1 MDRRTTIAL
10 LLCMLIFAA
19 FTALQS
25 KYMPKPVPKP
35 AATATAPAVPAGSP
49 SSVPAGSPAGSL
61 AAISAVTSTIGSTAA
76 SQPSGQPAIPAVE
89 ARTVVVETA
98 LYRATFSNIGARLL
112 SMELKQYSAAW
123 GVSRFADHHTKRP
136 KRGAEVPEGDRVEL
150 RASPL
155 FAFDLGAGASL
166 RSLANTPFA
175 VEESLGTDGKVAA
188 LTFTARD
195 SAGFEVRQTW
205 RPRPDTY
212 LLDLDV
218 TVAAAPTGAN
228 EWSLTAR
235 SWPLLTDE
243 NPEQDSR
250 SVRGIGLIGKDLKR
264 DGAQGM
270 IGKAPKLHDGAAHWA
285 GVQSHYFLGVVAP
298 VGAEGRSVVT
308 RGDSYTLTP
317 DERARLPKNA
327 KPTQP
332 IAEGTLVMGSPA
344 SGAQRFV
351 VYFGPADY
359 FTMAKIAGAGRPG
372 SLQLEKAV
380 DLGASWLL
388 PFSYPL
394 LQLLRLLESW
404 VKNYGLAIFLLATV
418 VRLALHPLNMAS
430 MKSMRAMQRL
440 QPEMDRVREKYKN
453 KPEAMNQA
461 VMALYRENKVNPA
474 GGCLPMVLQMPL
486 FFALY
491 AVLNTALDLRQAP
504 FVGWIHDL
512 AAPDH
517 LFDIAGFPVHLLP
530 LIMAVTG
537 FIQQKMTP
545 TPAQQAMT
553 MYMMNFVMLFIFYG
567 LPSGLVFYWTVMNLY
582 TALQQWLVMR
592 ADNGVV
598 VRTGAGS
605 GGAK

>member
-35 AATATAPAVPAGSP
+35 AATAAAPTTPAGTPPAAAVPA
-49 SSVPAGSPAGSL
+49 PAGAVATPATTPDP
-61 AAISAVTSTIGSTAA
+61 AAAA
-76 SQPSGQPAIPAVE
+76 ATPVVPVVE
-89 ARTVVVETA
+89 ARSYVIDTP

-112 SMELKQYSAAW
+112 SFELKRYAAAW
-123 GVSRFADHHTKRP
+123 GKSAYAEHHTKRP
-136 KRGAEVPEGDRVEL
+136 KRGDEVPEGDRVEL

-155 FAFDLGAGASL
+155 FAVDLGSGAAL

-175 VEESLGTDGKVAA
+175 VQESLGTDGHIAA
-188 LTFTARD
+188 LVFTARD
-195 SAGFEVRQTW
+195 SMGLEVRQTW
-205 RPRPDTY
+205 RVRPDTY
-212 LLDLDV
+212 LMDLDV
-218 TVAAAPTGAN
+218 AVAGAPNVN

-243 NPEQDSR
+243 NPETDGR
-250 SVRGIGLIGKDLKR
+250 SVRGISLVGKDLKR

-270 IGKAPKLHDGAAHWA
+270 IGKNPKLHEGSAFWA
-285 GVQSHYFLGVVAP
+285 GVQSHYFVGLVAP
-298 VGAEGRSVVT
+298 VGAQGRSAIT

-317 DERARLPKNA
+317 DEKSRLPKNA

-332 IAEGTLVMGSPA
+332 IAEGTLVMGAPS
-344 SGAQRFV
+344 SGAQRFA

-359 FTMAKIAGAGRPG
+359 FALAKLAGAGRPG
-372 SLQLEKAV
+372 SLQIEKAV
-380 DLGASWLL
+380 DMGASWLL

-404 VKNYGLAIFLLATV
+404 VKNFGLAIFLLATV
-418 VRLALHPLNMAS
+418 VRLVLHPLNMSS

-440 QPEMDRVREKYKN
+440 QPEMDRIREKYKN
-453 KPEAMNQA
+453 KPEAMNAA
-461 VMALYRENKVNPA
+461 VMALYKENKVNPA
-474 GGCLPMVLQMPL
+474 GGCLPMLLQMPL

-491 AVLNTALDLRQAP
+491 AVLNTAIDLRQAP
-504 FVGWIHDL
+504 FIGWIHDL

-530 LIMAVTG
+530 LIMTATG
-537 FIQQKMTP
+537 FIQQKLTP
-545 TPAQQAMT
+545 TPAQQQAT
-553 MYMMNFVMLFIFYG
+553 MYMMNLVMLFIFYT

-582 TALQQWLVMR
+582 TALQQWMVMR
-592 ADNGVV
+592 ADDGVV
-598 VRTGAGS
+598 VRAGTGAT
-605 GGAK
+605 GAK